1 MHEFL
6 TSSDWLG
13 NAIVRVKVATGSPAL
28 TNEQRLTAV
37 KKYLVRVQTA
47 ITNNSKRS
55 IGTNKFIP
63 IAVNEVIQDYQ
74 KRVGDPF
81 NKGASIGSDQM
92 PGKDWYVYDYA
103 IVDTLEKHFIDHI
116 NSIIPDLKQRYGQI
130 YLLRIDERTTNFKL
144 HDFGRDVYHYEGY
157 MPDFILYLEN
167 KDFIYQLFL
176 EPKGSAFVEKD
187 KWKEKLLERIT
198 PDNIKI
204 LGEDEK
210 VKIYGLKF
218 YVEDDGKEDTHGLF
232 QEMRD
237 KNILQ

>member
-1 MHEFL
+1 MVDTVSEHKYNTGADKNDAASTTLKITARFSNPKDKALIRTAVSFNTFYRFDSLKKYCPTLTSMHEFL

-116 NSIIPDLKQRYGQI
+116 NSIIPDLKQLYGSD
-130 YLLRIDERTTNFKL
+130 LLTT
-144 HDFGRDVYHYEGY
+144 Y
-157 MPDFILYLEN
+157 
-167 KDFIYQLFL
+167 
-176 EPKGSAFVEKD
+176 
-187 KWKEKLLERIT
+187 
-198 PDNIKI
+198 
-204 LGEDEK
+204 
-210 VKIYGLKF
+210 
-218 YVEDDGKEDTHGLF
+218 
-232 QEMRD
+232 
-237 KNILQ
+237 